1 MAYGAAAGGSGMG
14 AAGKSAGSHAGTLP
28 RAEKLALKLTSR
40 RRVGLLL
47 PVPLIAVRNQHQPTN
62 MNETNSQTATLPTT
76 VRGST
81 VRLWDIYC
89 QQWVRYDLSYESVPA
104 RIQATLTGDERDLI
118 AATRLAARAAEG
130 GAK

>member
-1 MAYGAAAGGSGMG
+1 
-14 AAGKSAGSHAGTLP
+14 
-28 RAEKLALKLTSR
+28 
-40 RRVGLLL
+40 
-47 PVPLIAVRNQHQPTN
+47 

-81 VRLWDIYC
+81 VRLWDVYC

-130 GAK
+130 GAL

>member
-1 MAYGAAAGGSGMG
+1 
-14 AAGKSAGSHAGTLP
+14 
-28 RAEKLALKLTSR
+28 
-40 RRVGLLL
+40 
-47 PVPLIAVRNQHQPTN
+47 

-81 VRLWDIYC
+81 IRLWDIYA

-104 RIQATLTGDERDLI
+104 RIQATLTGAERDLI

-130 GAK
+130 GAL

>member
-1 MAYGAAAGGSGMG
+1 
-14 AAGKSAGSHAGTLP
+14 
-28 RAEKLALKLTSR
+28 
-40 RRVGLLL
+40 
-47 PVPLIAVRNQHQPTN
+47 

-104 RIQATLTGDERDLI
+104 RIQATLTSDERGLI
-118 AATRLAARAAEG
+118 DAAARAAEVG
-130 GAK
+130 TTGLDHDQPRAR

>member
-1 MAYGAAAGGSGMG
+1 
-14 AAGKSAGSHAGTLP
+14 
-28 RAEKLALKLTSR
+28 
-40 RRVGLLL
+40 
-47 PVPLIAVRNQHQPTN
+47 

-81 VRLWDIYC
+81 IRLWDIYA

>member
-1 MAYGAAAGGSGMG
+1 M
-14 AAGKSAGSHAGTLP
+14 
-28 RAEKLALKLTSR
+28 
-40 RRVGLLL
+40 
-47 PVPLIAVRNQHQPTN
+47 TN
-62 MNETNSQTATLPTT
+62 TNSQTATLPTT

-81 VRLWDIYC
+81 VRLWDIFA

-130 GAK
+130 GAS